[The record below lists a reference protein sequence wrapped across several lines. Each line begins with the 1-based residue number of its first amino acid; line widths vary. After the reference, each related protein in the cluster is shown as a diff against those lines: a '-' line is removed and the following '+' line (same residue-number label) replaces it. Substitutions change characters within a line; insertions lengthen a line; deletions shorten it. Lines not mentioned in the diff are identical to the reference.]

1 VSRDCA
7 CVQRGRKSGI
17 RIGRV
22 ALLTAE
28 AAEAGLA
35 KPFKDFGRLSAVL
48 TPQAV
53 LRDLC
58 VLRGENVSCP
68 AR

>member
-1 VSRDCA
+1 MLEMAIPDFV
-7 CVQRGRKSGI
+7 G
-17 RIGRV
+17 
-22 ALLTAE
+22 TH
-28 AAEAGLA
+28 GLA
-35 KPFKDFGRLSAVL
+35 KLFKDFGRLGAVL

-68 AR
+68 AL